1 MDYLILLMAVQWF
14 VCFLKLFFK
23 VLVQREKER
32 VDSSCK
38 ELLIDS
44 EMLAAEHRCKYSLSQ
59 LCRLSLFVGCLGIS
73 DSAEY
78 KSRAGES
85 CLQLPNENDGL

>member
-1 MDYLILLMAVQWF
+1 MDYLILLMALQWF
-14 VCFLKLFFK
+14 ICFLKLFFK
-23 VLVQREKER
+23 VLVQMGIDK

-44 EMLAAEHRCKYSLSQ
+44 EMLAAEHCCKYSLSQ

-73 DSAEY
+73 DSTDY
-78 KSRAGES
+78 KSRAVES
-85 CLQLPNENDGL
+85 CLQLPNEND

>member
-1 MDYLILLMAVQWF
+1 MDYLILLMGLQWF
-14 VCFLKLFFK
+14 ICFLKLFFK
-23 VLVQREKER
+23 VLVQMGIDK

-44 EMLAAEHRCKYSLSQ
+44 EMLAAEHCCKYSLSQ

-73 DSAEY
+73 DRTEY
-78 KSRAGES
+78 KSRAVES
-85 CLQLPNENDGL
+85 CLQLANEND